1 MGNLKIIVDF
11 GATSGDWRLI
21 DAEQITQRTS
31 AGFNPFHQKPPVLTE
46 IINSTFSTEELSL
59 VSELHLYGAG
69 MLTSKKVG
77 FIAELSK
84 CMVDAQVEVYSDL
97 VGAARGLCGDRSGI
111 ACILGTGSNSG
122 YYDGQQIIAQVPPLG
137 YVLGDEGSGAAMG
150 KRLLKDY
157 LRGKLPQKLNER
169 FKKRFDHQQEQ
180 VLEAVYRGEKPS
192 AYLGSFSRFV
202 LQNIKEPYMARMVY
216 VLFDEFLENV
226 IYTYPEHK
234 TTQIHFV
241 GSIAFYFSNLL
252 RQVGNDRGISIGTIM
267 ETPIAGLAL
276 YHRNH

>member
-1 MGNLKIIVDF
+1 MGDLKIIVDF

-21 DAEQITQRTS
+21 AGEQISRRTS
-31 AGFNPFHQKPPVLTE
+31 VGFNPFHQTPEELTE
-46 IINSTFSTEELSL
+46 IIQSTFSKEELS
-59 VSELHLYGAG
+59 EAAEFHLYGAG
-69 MLTSKKVG
+69 MLTSKK
-77 FIAELSK
+77 AEVVQALSQLLGK
-84 CMVDAQVEVYSDL
+84 VELAVHSDL
-97 VGAARGLCGDRSGI
+97 VGAARGLCGDRPGI

-122 YYDGQQIIAQVPPLG
+122 YYDGQQITAQVPPLG

-157 LRGKLPQKLNER
+157 LRAKLPQNLKER
-169 FKKRFDHQQEQ
+169 FEKRFDHDIEQ
-180 VLEAVYRGEKPS
+180 ILQHVYREDRPS

-202 LQNIKEPYMARMVY
+202 LQNIKDPYMARMVY
-216 VLFDEFLENV
+216 DLFKEFLENV
-226 IYTYPEHK
+226 IYGYPEHK
-234 TTQIHFV
+234 SAQVHFV

-252 RQVGNDRGISIGTIM
+252 RQVGNDIGVSIGTIM